1 MSSEASIS
9 TMVLD
14 VMAFFDALQDLK
26 RAQAKCDSFKT
37 SDGVEH
43 EVEAV
48 FDDGLGRKA
57 GLQKTAKGYQIV
69 ADCHG
74 LDAGQRKKQAES
86 IQQVVQRYSY
96 RKVVEQLK
104 REGYTVAEE
113 QKQGDGSIKLV
124 VRKWSA

>member
-1 MSSEASIS
+1 MSSEASLAPMI
-9 TMVLD
+9 LD
-14 VMAFFDALQDLK
+14 VMAFFDALGDLK
-26 RAQAKCDSFKT
+26 RATAKAEALRT
-37 SDGVEH
+37 SDGVTH

-48 FDDGLGRKA
+48 FEDGTGRQA
-57 GLQKTAKGYQIV
+57 GLRKTAKGYQIV
-69 ADCHG
+69 SDCHG
-74 LDAGQRKKQAES
+74 LTPAQQKKQAES

-96 RKVVEQLK
+96 RKVVQQLQ